1 VLVARVYSSQI
12 THFFYYFFTLLFLQY
27 VNELFVGL
35 QSPSNSRTAIL
46 SSPVTSNN
54 AIIRWFDDLKI
65 WRLLF
70 SFLSHLT
77 TLILFQNL

>member
-1 VLVARVYSSQI
+1 VLVARVSSLEDPL
-12 THFFYYFFTLLFLQY
+12 FYYFFTLLFLQY

-54 AIIRWFDDLKI
+54 AIISRFENLK
-65 WRLLF
+65 L
-70 SFLSHLT
+70 
-77 TLILFQNL
+77 